1 MKRNLFFLLSAFV
14 CLALFFAG
22 CGKTGPAGAVGPAG
36 AQGATGAAGV
46 AGPTGPEGNAN
57 VMVDTFT
64 LTNSQWAYN
73 SQYSLET
80 SPGSYTEYFTRYHDV
95 TLPAITQGIIDS
107 GMVLAYF
114 VPNPLLSTINWTQL
128 PFQFLDGS
136 EEFFY
141 NVVFTT
147 LPGKVELGY
156 FFQQINSGATIPTL
170 STYNIPTYTFRLVVI
185 SGSLAAQM
193 KQGNVDVGNYSQ
205 VQHFLNLP

>member
-1 MKRNLFFLLSAFV
+1 MKRNFFFLLCAFA
-14 CLALFFAG
+14 CLALFIAG

-36 AQGATGAAGV
+36 AQGATGPAGS
-46 AGPTGPEGNAN
+46 AGPTGPQGNAN

-64 LTNSQWAYN
+64 LTNSQWLYN

-95 TLPAITQGIIDS
+95 TFPAITQGIIDS
-107 GMVLAYF
+107 GMVLVYF
-114 VPNPLLSTINWTQL
+114 VPNPIVSTVNWTQL

-141 NVVFTT
+141 DVAFTT
-147 LPGKVELGY
+147 LAGKVELDY
-156 FFQQINSGATIPTL
+156 FFQQVNSGTIPTL
-170 STYNIPTYTFRLVVI
+170 STFNIPTYTFKLVAI